1 MGELLGVSW
10 DNYKDS
16 MTGNLRSMIKDE
28 DFIDVSLHC
37 EGRTLKAHK
46 VYLSACSEYFR
57 NVLRGTNLWQHPI
70 LFLSEIPFSDL
81 QKILEFIYC
90 GEVQIQQKKLGSF
103 LKSAEILKINGLNE
117 SFRHN
122 RNVQNPTNHEYEEP
136 LVLSRKKKRRKESVE
151 RSVSSDQLSVMQTP
165 ENTDHRDSIE
175 SDPPGEID
183 LGEQVIVKADPE
195 DFQEQEE
202 NQFVNS
208 FAENHQGEET
218 GGHRGI
224 VIRND
229 LLNLEASHQN
239 QAPMYGE
246 RGRCHFCQLLC
257 PDRASLT
264 AHLKA
269 SHQPPKHA
277 LCENCENFFHICAI
291 TRHRDKCRA
300 RYQTDK

>member
-16 MTGNLRSMIKDE
+16 MTGNLRSLIKDE

-57 NVLRGTNLWQHPI
+57 NVLRGTNMWQHPI
-70 LFLSEIPFSDL
+70 LFLSEIPFNDL

-117 SFRHN
+117 SLRHN
-122 RNVQNPTNHEYEEP
+122 RNVQNPTNYDYEEP

-151 RSVSSDQLSVMQTP
+151 RSVSSDQQFQQSVMQTL
-165 ENTDHRDSIE
+165 ESTDHRESVE

-208 FAENHQGEET
+208 YAEHHQGDET
-218 GGHRGI
+218 GAHRGI

-229 LLNLEASHQN
+229 LLNSEISHQN
-239 QAPMYGE
+239 QGKSVNLILSYHMLRAVPMYG
-246 RGRCHFCQLLC
+246 QAKVNSLLN
-257 PDRASLT
+257 LT
-264 AHLKA
+264 LIHLIGIN
-269 SHQPPKHA
+269 H
-277 LCENCENFFHICAI
+277 
-291 TRHRDKCRA
+291 
-300 RYQTDK
+300 